1 MNRTEDKRRASTS
14 APAKLRNNL
23 EKDLRAYAMTACAAG
38 VSVLA
43 CAPPAAAKIVY
54 TPANRFIFGTLKLD
68 LDHGR
73 KADFLVSNTFTT
85 YNHNGGGSLK
95 VKPQDSRNMIWGTGT
110 RSTGGYASAL
120 LKGVVVGPSKHF
132 QAGHAVMARFNRFC
146 TSVCSFRSAGPWV
159 DTTRRYL
166 GLKFLIDGKVHYG
179 WARLN
184 VTVNMKGV
192 GAVLTGYAYE
202 TVPDKPIVTGQT
214 KGSPAN
220 GGDAQES
227 SASFDRSVRPAA
239 SLGLLARGAG
249 GLDIWRRPRTMAK
262 LTNPGEGR
270 MAS

>member
-1 MNRTEDKRRASTS
+1 MNRTESDKRRASTS
-14 APAKLRNNL
+14 APAELRNNL
-23 EKDLRAYAMTACAAG
+23 EKDLRGYVMAACAAG

-43 CAPPAAAKIVY
+43 CAPAAHAKIVY
-54 TPANRFIFGTLKLD
+54 TPANRFIGTSTKLD
-68 LDHGR
+68 LDHNG
-73 KADFLVSNTFTT
+73 KADFVFSDT
-85 YNHNGGGSLK
+85 YNTYSHDAWGKLSIAPKGAANA
-95 VKPQDSRNMIWGTGT
+95 IWGTGT
-110 RSTGGYASAL
+110 YASAL
-120 LKGVVVGPSKHF
+120 PKGVAVGPSKHF
-132 QAGHAVMARFNRFC
+132 QAGHAVMAKFNRLC
-146 TSVCSFRSAGPWV
+146 TSVCSFRSSGPWV
-159 DTTRRYL
+159 DITRRYL

-184 VTVNMKGV
+184 VTVNMNGV

-239 SLGLLARGAG
+239 SLGLLAQGAG

-270 MAS
+270 MAL